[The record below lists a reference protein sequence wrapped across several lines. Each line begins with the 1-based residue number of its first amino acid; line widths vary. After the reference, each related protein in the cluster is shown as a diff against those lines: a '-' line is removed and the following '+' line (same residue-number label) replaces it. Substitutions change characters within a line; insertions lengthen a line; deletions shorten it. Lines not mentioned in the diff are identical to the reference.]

1 MKQILHIFAKDARR
15 FWPEILVSLAVTA
28 AFVRFYP
35 NQWRG
40 TEAVALGAG
49 VGAVAGGISHFLAN
63 ALIVLIPVSWW
74 LLISRVIH
82 GERLIGHTQFWLTR
96 PYEWKKLFAAKMLFL
111 LTFLYLPLFIAQ
123 CLLLATAG
131 FHPLAYLPG
140 LLYNLLLI
148 TGIFVLPLVAL
159 SSVTSSFAKMT
170 LVLLGAALL
179 VAGIAALTT
188 YLPSHTTGS
197 VASPVGDRLS
207 FVIVFCGCGA
217 VVVLQYALRKTL
229 RSWLVLIAIP
239 VLLCTLAIGDPDQA
253 LMNRTYP
260 SPASNV
266 TAPVQLQ
273 YVPDQ
278 MQHVFTDETRD
289 SNELDINIPL
299 RVFGVADGSLVI
311 PEAVKVAIDAP
322 DGSHWDSPWQA
333 INNQRLLSTTSDSNV
348 RFRVARAAYDK
359 YKSMSVALHLTFAL
373 TLTKAEATT
382 QVPLPASDFSVPNF
396 GVCTPQSS
404 WLDFPGEFT
413 SINCKAA
420 LRQPKLTY
428 VNILWSHSRCFG
440 PQFEPP
446 TRTLGEAWTGSFDN
460 DPAEFGITSVW
471 QIPLYFSNN
480 WEDRR
485 QGSVPGPRRICVG
498 SPITFTQYIV
508 IGRTQFDLILQDF
521 HLPDLAIGDQ
531 YLLRM
536 K

>member
-229 RSWLVLIAIP
+229 RSWLALIAIP
-239 VLLCTLAIGDPDQA
+239 ILLCTLAIGDPDQA

-260 SPASNV
+260 SAVSSAP
-266 TAPVQLQ
+266 APVQFQ
-273 YVPDQ
+273 FSSDQ
-278 MQHVFTDETRD
+278 MHQGIANTTRD
-289 SNELDINIPL
+289 SNELEINIPL
-299 RVFGVADGSLVI
+299 RVSGVADGSLVI

-333 INNQRLLSTTSDSNV
+333 IYNQRLLSTTSDSNV
-348 RFRVARAAYDK
+348 NFRVGRAAYDK
-359 YKSMSVALHLTFAL
+359 FKSMPVALHLTFAL
-373 TLTKAEATT
+373 TLAKAEATT

-404 WLDFPGEFT
+404 WLEFPGEFA
-413 SINCKAA
+413 SIYCKAA

-428 VNILWSHSRCFG
+428 VNLRWSHSLCFG
-440 PQFEPP
+440 PQFEPAKG
-446 TRTLGEAWTGSFDN
+446 TLGAAWTGSFDN

-480 WEDRR
+480 WESTHE
-485 QGSVPGPRRICVG
+485 GSAPGPRHICAG
-498 SPITFTQYIV
+498 SPVTFTRYSV
-508 IGRTQFDLILQDF
+508 TGRTRTDLILQDF